1 MAAIVQD
8 IPLFL
13 LQRNWNSDTDSDFN
27 NVNNNDDDDD
37 DDNWLQSDEKSM

>member
-13 LQRNWNSDTDSDFN
+13 LQRNWNSDTDSDFS
-27 NVNNNDDDDD
+27 NVNNDDE
-37 DDNWLQSDEKSM
+37 NWLQSGEKSM